1 MTIAAGVAIWV
12 FVMFCALALFSINT
26 PEDDN

>member
-12 FVMFCALALFSINT
+12 FLMFCLLALFQINGR
-26 PEDDN
+26 DDE

>member
-12 FVMFCALALFSINT
+12 FLMFCVLALFSANGKD
-26 PEDDN
+26 EDE